1 MSDTETLD
9 ERLRAVERALT
20 GTDRELAGLADA
32 ADLATRIDDLE
43 SRLDGIESQL
53 ADLEAST
60 QAVRGYVGNVR
71 SVNRDVEQ
79 RADLALAKVERLE
92 ERLDDESGRQSDGR
106 RERPADDRGAS
117 RSGRGV
123 GDDSA
128 GGTRRDSGKPRWTE
142 GADRSPQRGSPDEA
156 TAGCGSPDVDSQQRA
171 QTQRRAAGRTADS
184 ESEADDDGGFL
195 AGLTGS
201 L

>member
-1 MSDTETLD
+1 MADTETID

-20 GTDRELAGLADA
+20 GTDQDLAGLSEA
-32 ADLATRIDDLE
+32 AALATRVDDLE
-43 SRLDGIESQL
+43 ARLDDIETQL

-79 RADLALAKVERLE
+79 RADVALAKAERLE
-92 ERLDDESGRQSDGR
+92 ARLDDEPVRGREPERGRTGTSDDGPASDQHGD
-106 RERPADDRGAS
+106 ERPVENAGERGETP
-117 RSGRGV
+117 RWT
-123 GDDSA
+123 A
-128 GGTRRDSGKPRWTE
+128 GATDPEQRDSGGRQRPRT
-142 GADRSPQRGSPDEA
+142 RSRASDHVDE
-156 TAGCGSPDVDSQQRA
+156 D
-171 QTQRRAAGRTADS
+171 
-184 ESEADDDGGFL
+184 ESETDDGGFL